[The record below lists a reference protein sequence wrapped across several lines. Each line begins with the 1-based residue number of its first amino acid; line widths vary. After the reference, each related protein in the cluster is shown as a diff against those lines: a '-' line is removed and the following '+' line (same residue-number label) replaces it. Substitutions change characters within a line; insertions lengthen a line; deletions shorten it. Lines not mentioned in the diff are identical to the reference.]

1 MNRSYKLSLRL
12 RRKAGPWA
20 IVASATLVEITQPA
34 PLKPLETKQSFRL
47 QMTAAM
53 VSDIGKRMDV
63 PKCSN
68 ESPCKG
74 NKSDIQRVKGM
85 PGQCRSVVR
94 PGQVTEAAA
103 QAQKDHKVRN

>member
-1 MNRSYKLSLRL
+1 L
-12 RRKAGPWA
+12 
-20 IVASATLVEITQPA
+20 ASATLVEITQPA

-68 ESPCKG
+68 KSLCKG
-74 NKSDIQRVKGM
+74 NNIQRVKGM
-85 PGQCRSVVR
+85 PGQCRSVVHS
-94 PGQVTEAAA
+94 GQVTEAVA